1 MQWYVT
7 MEGAETVTSKWSRIY
22 FISFYII
29 GVVMVLSL
37 VVAFVVEAYFEDA
50 AVLESKAQA
59 ATAEKITSSSSSSSF
74 LTSAPAASFSL
85 NSRGSSSSDSPPPS
99 SSSQAQQD
107 GHTSQQRLVRRQ
119 SMKLCPR
126 ADSIYVEDFL

>member
-1 MQWYVT
+1 

-50 AVLESKAQA
+50 AALESKAQA
-59 ATAEKITSSSSSSSF
+59 AVEKGTSTSSSSSS
-74 LTSAPAASFSL
+74 SAPAASFSL
-85 NSRGSSSSDSPPPS
+85 HSRDSSSSDSPPPS
-99 SSSQAQQD
+99 SSSQVQHD
-107 GHTSQQRLVRRQ
+107 GHASQQRLVRRQ

>member
-7 MEGAETVTSKWSRIY
+7 MEGAEAVTSKWSRIY
-22 FISFYII
+22 FISFYVI

-50 AVLESKAQA
+50 AALESKAQA
-59 ATAEKITSSSSSSSF
+59 EVEKTNSSSSSSLFS
-74 LTSAPAASFSL
+74 SAPTANFSL
-85 NSRGSSSSDSPPPS
+85 HSRDSSSSVSPPPAS
-99 SSSQAQQD
+99 SSSQAQD
-107 GHTSQQRLVRRQ
+107 EPASQQRLERRQ